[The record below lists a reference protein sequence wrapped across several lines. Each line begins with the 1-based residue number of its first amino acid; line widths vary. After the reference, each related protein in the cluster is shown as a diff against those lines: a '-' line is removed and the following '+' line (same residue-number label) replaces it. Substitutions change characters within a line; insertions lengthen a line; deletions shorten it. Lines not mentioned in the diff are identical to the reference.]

1 MLRYPKLQGRF
12 FALLITGDSY
22 AVAMQEIVMKKRPV
36 PVRRSIQ
43 SATDPVASP
52 QALNP
57 SVSVKSNDVASQV
70 ESTVRTKAAQRKL
83 RGQARYFHYT
93 TTEGLRGIL
102 RSGEIKPTVWPA
114 SDYAPAVSL
123 VWCSTA
129 RTWEPCS
136 SAAGVLEAAGVEGI
150 REGAYLAVA
159 RIRVKPQGLRE
170 WQEHLA
176 ACPKMI
182 VNMGLYGMD
191 CGSNPD
197 NWFVA
202 SQPIAAT
209 DWMGIE
215 LWDGS
220 RWQPLEA
227 VSDPEVA
234 DLHALQA

>member
-1 MLRYPKLQGRF
+1 
-12 FALLITGDSY
+12 
-22 AVAMQEIVMKKRPV
+22 MKKRPV
-36 PVRRSIQ
+36 PVHTSRQ
-43 SATDPVASP
+43 SAARSAASP
-52 QALNP
+52 SNQRERNP
-57 SVSVKSNDVASQV
+57 GLIASRFKTVATIRAERPGQD
-70 ESTVRTKAAQRKL
+70 
-83 RGQARYFHYT
+83 GQAQYLHYT
-93 TTEGLRGIL
+93 TTDGLRGIL
-102 RSGEIKPTVWPA
+102 QSGLIKPTVWPA
-114 SDYAPAVSL
+114 SEYAPALSL

-136 SAAGVLEAAGVEGI
+136 RAAGVLEAAGVEGI

-159 RIRVKPQGLRE
+159 RIRVKSQGLRE
-170 WQEHLA
+170 WQEQLA

-182 VNMGLYGMD
+182 VNLGLYGMD

-234 DLHALQA
+234 DLHALQARQWEGR